1 MTNDLNPID
10 GASSPPTDTQQ
21 STSTPSW
28 ASCPTTP
35 MSSTL
40 EKELIEIYKREVEE
54 LAFTE
59 DKYNRTIGASEIAA
73 IVDVFRLAIEN
84 GVDKVNAQMLFDML
98 NNNSKT

>member
-1 MTNDLNPID
+1 
-10 GASSPPTDTQQ
+10 
-21 STSTPSW
+21 
-28 ASCPTTP
+28 

-73 IVDVFRLAIEN
+73 IVDAFRLAIEN
-84 GVDKVNAQMLFDML
+84 SVDKVNAQMLFDML
-98 NNNSKT
+98 NNNSTI

>member
-1 MTNDLNPID
+1 
-10 GASSPPTDTQQ
+10 
-21 STSTPSW
+21 
-28 ASCPTTP
+28 

-73 IVDVFRLAIEN
+73 IADAFRLAIEN

-98 NNNSKT
+98 NNNSKI